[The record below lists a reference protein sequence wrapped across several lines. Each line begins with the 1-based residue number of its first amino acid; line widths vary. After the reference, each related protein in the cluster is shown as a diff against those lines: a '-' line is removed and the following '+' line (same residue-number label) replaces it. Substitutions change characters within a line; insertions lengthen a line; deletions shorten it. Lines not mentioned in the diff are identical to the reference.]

1 MKNLYNKNDECC
13 ACGACV
19 NICPKNAVSM
29 KEDKYGFLFP
39 SIDENL
45 CIDCNMCKKVCAYQN
60 ITETNTPLK
69 TWVAVSKD
77 KEKLKKSASGGVFY
91 TLANETIKN
100 GGCAVG
106 AGFDSNFNLNHITA
120 RNSEELKKLQGS
132 KYTQSSTNL
141 IFRDIK
147 KMLNSGERV
156 LFSGCPCQVAGL
168 KAYLGKDYENL
179 FTIDLICHGVPSNR
193 AFKDYIKVLENRK
206 NVKINDFSFRDK
218 SYGWGINGTAFTSDK
233 KKIKALCTS
242 SSYIYYFLHG
252 LIYRKNCY
260 SCKYAC
266 KNRTGDISIG
276 DFWGIEKE
284 HPELLGK
291 NGIDES
297 KGISVII
304 ANTQKGI
311 DTVEKNKDFFELY
324 ESSFEKASRGNAQ
337 LNHPSKYDSK
347 REDILRLY
355 AESGWEAVESR
366 FNKNI
371 GIKKYTGYVKSLI
384 PKGLKRQLKKILR

>member
-1 MKNLYNKNDECC
+1 MKKLYNKNDECC

-39 SIDENL
+39 SIDEKL

-60 ITETNTPLK
+60 ISETNTPLK
-69 TWVAVSKD
+69 TWAAVSKD
-77 KEKLKKSASGGVFY
+77 KQKLEKSASGGVFY
-91 TLANETIKN
+91 TLANEIIRQ

-106 AGFDSNFNLNHITA
+106 AGFDSEFNLNHITA

-132 KYTQSSTNL
+132 KYTQSNTNL

-156 LFSGCPCQVAGL
+156 IFSGCPCQVAGL

-193 AFKDYIKVLENRK
+193 ALKDYLKAFENKK
-206 NVKINDFSFRDK
+206 NISVKDFYFRDK
-218 SYGWGINGTAFTSDK
+218 SIGWGKNGSIISEKNKKYKLFETSE
-233 KKIKALCTS
+233 
-242 SSYIYYFLHG
+242 SYFFYFAHS
-252 LIYRKNCY
+252 LIMRENCY
-260 SCKYAC
+260 NCKYAC

-311 DTVEKNKDFFELY
+311 NTVEKNRELFELY

-355 AESGWEAVESR
+355 TESGWEAVENR
-366 FNKNI
+366 FNENI
-371 GIKKYTGYVKSLI
+371 GMKKYIGYVKSLI

>member
-1 MKNLYNKNDECC
+1 
-13 ACGACV
+13 
-19 NICPKNAVSM
+19 
-29 KEDKYGFLFP
+29 
-39 SIDENL
+39 
-45 CIDCNMCKKVCAYQN
+45 
-60 ITETNTPLK
+60 
-69 TWVAVSKD
+69 
-77 KEKLKKSASGGVFY
+77 
-91 TLANETIKN
+91 
-100 GGCAVG
+100 
-106 AGFDSNFNLNHITA
+106 
-120 RNSEELKKLQGS
+120 
-132 KYTQSSTNL
+132 
-141 IFRDIK
+141 
-147 KMLNSGERV
+147 MLNSGERV

-242 SSYIYYFLHG
+242 SSFIYYFLHG
-252 LIYRKNCY
+252 LIYSKNCY